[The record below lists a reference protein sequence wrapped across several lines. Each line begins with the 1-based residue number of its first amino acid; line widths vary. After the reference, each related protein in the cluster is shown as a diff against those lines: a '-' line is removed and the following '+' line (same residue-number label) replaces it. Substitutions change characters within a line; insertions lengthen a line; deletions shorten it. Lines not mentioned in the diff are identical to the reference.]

1 MVNAYY
7 SRGRCGKGPVFL
19 LAAFPGALS
28 PCTVQPPG
36 KVGLGGRRRGGG
48 GGTFLLNTLTGFQ
61 MLILF
66 RLVGAYLDLRISMV
80 CTLNASFLY
89 V

>member
-19 LAAFPGALS
+19 LAAFPGAHS
-28 PCTVQPPG
+28 MYCTTSG
-36 KVGLGGRRRGGG
+36 EGGAGWSEGG
-48 GGTFLLNTLTGFQ
+48 GGTFLLSFP
-61 MLILF
+61 
-66 RLVGAYLDLRISMV
+66 
-80 CTLNASFLY
+80 NARSFS